1 MKIRIASILTLFFL
15 MAACSVN
22 PVTGKKEVMFLS
34 EENEIALGK
43 QSDPQ
48 ITAMY
53 GLYEDEKMQQFINAK
68 GNEMA
73 AISHRAHLKYE
84 FKILDSPIINAF
96 ALPGGYVYF
105 TRGIMAHFN
114 NEAEFA
120 GVLGH
125 EIGHITAR
133 HSAKQYTNAQLAQV
147 LLIGGLIVSKEL
159 RGFANEL
166 SQGVQ
171 LLFLKFGRDNE
182 SESDQLGVEYST
194 KIGYDAHHMAN
205 FFQTLNRK
213 HEESGAGEIPTFL
226 STHPHPLDRF
236 NKVHQ
241 AAEKWQSDLGKTDLS
256 VNRNQYLK
264 MIDGII
270 YGDDPRQGY
279 VDNNIF
285 FHPDLRFQYP
295 IPANWRTINM
305 PTQVQMAPE
314 DGKAMM
320 LLTVSNA
327 QSLEAAAQASA
338 EQYQLET
345 AESQRTR
352 VNGLSALAVVSTQTN
367 PQDPNQV
374 IKLLSYYIDYN
385 NLIYVFHGV
394 STQADFNTYYRH
406 FTHTMKGFRV
416 LKDPRRI
423 NVKPERIKI
432 QTVSRSMTLSQA
444 FTQFR
449 ISSERHEE
457 LAVVNGMQ
465 LSDPLK
471 AGDMIKV
478 VSK

>member
-1 MKIRIASILTLFFL
+1 MNYKIGIYTFAVAMLLS
-15 MAACSVN
+15 CSVN

-34 EENEIALGK
+34 EEKEIALGK
-43 QSDPQ
+43 NSDPQ
-48 ITAMY
+48 IQSMY
-53 GLYEDEKMQQFINAK
+53 GVYENDRLQKFINEK

-125 EIGHITAR
+125 EIGHVTAR
-133 HSAKQYTNAQLAQV
+133 HSAKQYTNQQLAQV
-147 LLIGGLIVSKEL
+147 LLIGGLIVSKEI

-166 SQGVQ
+166 TQGVQ
-171 LLFLKFGRDNE
+171 LMFLKFGRENE

-213 HEESGAGEIPTFL
+213 QEESGAGEIPTFL

-236 NKVHQ
+236 NKVHK
-241 AAEKWQSDLGKTDLS
+241 AADEWQKEINNPLS
-256 VNRNQYLK
+256 VNRNEYMR
-264 MIDGII
+264 MIEGII
-270 YGDDPRQGY
+270 YGEDPRQGY
-279 VDNNIF
+279 VENNVF
-285 FHPDLRFQYP
+285 YHPDLKFQYP
-295 IPANWRTINM
+295 IPNDWQTINM
-305 PTQVQMAPE
+305 PTQVQMAAK

-327 QSLEAAAQASA
+327 QTLDAAAQESV
-338 EQYQLET
+338 EQYKLEVVRS
-345 AESQRTR
+345 ENRNI
-352 VNGLSALAVVSTQTN
+352 NGLSALAVMSTQTN

-374 IKLLSYYIDYN
+374 IQLLSHYIQYN
-385 NLIYVFHGV
+385 GLIYVIHGV
-394 STQADFNTYYRH
+394 SSKADFNTYIRQ
-406 FTHTMKGFRV
+406 FEMTAKGFRK
-416 LKDPRRI
+416 LTDQRKI
-423 NVKPERIKI
+423 NVVPERIKI
-432 QTVSRSMTLSQA
+432 ETVPSNMTLAQA
-444 FTQFR
+444 FTRFR
-449 ISSERHEE
+449 VPQDRQEE
-457 LAVVNGMQ
+457 LSVVNGMTLTDQ
-465 LSDPLK
+465 VK
-471 AGDMIKV
+471 AGDLIKV